1 MLCLLLVMLGLVLGL
16 LLLLRGSIFVL
27 AGIILLPSVV
37 VLAMA
42 DEIWMT
48 WKSIIA
54 QEMEGNSER
63 TLESVDDTGACGH
76 DLSDGEGE

>member
-1 MLCLLLVMLGLVLGL
+1 MVSLVVGVHLNPVVPVQLSDPHGD
-16 LLLLRGSIFVL
+16 
-27 AGIILLPSVV
+27 V

-63 TLESVDDTGACGH
+63 TLESVDDAACGGH
-76 DLSDGEGE
+76 GDEQSETGGYP